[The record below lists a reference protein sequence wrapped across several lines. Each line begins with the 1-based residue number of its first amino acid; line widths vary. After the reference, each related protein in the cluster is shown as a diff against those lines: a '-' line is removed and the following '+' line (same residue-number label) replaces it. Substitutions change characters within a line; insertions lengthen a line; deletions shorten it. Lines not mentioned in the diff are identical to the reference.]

1 MSINHIVTPLDSA
14 ILDSKEQ
21 YVFYHKMIDFAFK
34 ELIVAVQRQKLCNEQ
49 EVLLFKQYCDLLL
62 YSIEAMRIKYMY
74 DENDNMKVDLTE
86 SGFPNYLEFRYL
98 FNDLEL
104 RDEYIGKLTPVAK
117 LKEEFLHTLMHKKQ
131 LVKKSKLFQAASIV
145 YYSSVNKQYIFNR
158 FVQGKILSAPEGSEA
173 DLLTSWSFYD
183 VSHNRPFICFMYFN
197 YDGSRINDYKD
208 DIYEVLKTVADRE
221 MSLDA
226 MAYTIDRKLP
236 KVSPKLIKRID
247 LGPIHNV
254 FAKDE
259 NRLTH
264 AILESIGKKEIPL
277 ESYAISFKIDEVKSE
292 NEFKDGG
299 FFSKQILQ
307 KWDSVFKQNYVFA
320 PHRIIQLLY
329 NKTPELMNGLAK
341 APIELAELKI
351 DLKNVTS

>member
-1 MSINHIVTPLDSA
+1 MTPLDSA

-34 ELIVAVQRQKLCNEQ
+34 ELIVAVQRQQLCNEQ

-74 DENDNMKVDLTE
+74 DEEDNMKVDLTD

-104 RDEYIGKLTPVAK
+104 RDEYLGKLTPIAI
-117 LKEEFLHTLMHKKQ
+117 LKEEFLETLMHKKESIN
-131 LVKKSKLFQAASIV
+131 KSKLFQAASIV
-145 YYSSVNKQYIFNR
+145 YYTSVNKQYIFNR
-158 FVQGKILSAPEGSEA
+158 FVQGKIINAPKDSKA
-173 DLLTSWSFYD
+173 DLLISWSFFD

-197 YDGSRINDYKD
+197 YDGNNINDYKD
-208 DIYEVLKTVADRE
+208 EIYEVLKTTSDRE
-221 MSLDA
+221 MSLDT
-226 MAYTIDRKLP
+226 MAYTIDRRLP

-259 NRLTH
+259 NEITH
-264 AILESIGKKEIPL
+264 AILQAIGKKEIAL
-277 ESYAISFKIDEVKSE
+277 ESYAISLKINEVKS
-292 NEFKDGG
+292 NSEFKEGG
-299 FFSKQILQ
+299 FFSKQIFQ
-307 KWDSVFKQNYVFA
+307 KWDNVFNQNYVFA

-329 NKTPELMNGLAK
+329 NKTPDIMNRLAK
-341 APIELAELKI
+341 APIEVSSLQ
-351 DLKNVTS
+351 

>member
-1 MSINHIVTPLDSA
+1 MSINQIVTPLDSA

-21 YVFYHKMIDFAFK
+21 YVFYHKMVDFVFK

-49 EVLLFKQYCDLLL
+49 EIQLFKQYSDLLL

-74 DENDNMKVDLTE
+74 DDEDNMKVDLTE

-104 RDEYIGKLTPVAK
+104 RQEYLEKLTPIAT
-117 LKEEFLHTLMHKKQ
+117 LKEDFLNTLMHKKQ
-131 LVKKSKLFQAASIV
+131 PVSKRKLFQAASIV
-145 YYSSVNKQYIFNR
+145 YYSSVKKEYIFNR
-158 FVQGKILSAPEGSEA
+158 FVQGKILGAPQNSIA
-173 DLLTSWSFYD
+173 DLLISWSFFD
-183 VSHNRPFICFMYFN
+183 VSLNRPFICFMYFN

-208 DIYEVLKTVADRE
+208 EIYEVLKTTSDRK
-221 MSLDA
+221 MSLDT

-236 KVSPKLIKRID
+236 KVSPKLIKRVD

-259 NRLTH
+259 NLVTH
-264 AILESIGKKEIPL
+264 TILESIAKKEIPL
-277 ESYAISFKIDEVKSE
+277 ESYAISLEIDEVASGS
-292 NEFKDGG
+292 EFKEGS
-299 FFSKQILQ
+299 FFSKQTLQ
-307 KWDSVFKQNYVFA
+307 KWDTVFKQKYIFA

-329 NKTPELMNGLAK
+329 NKTPELLDGLAK
-341 APIELAELKI
+341 APFEVSGLKI
-351 DLKNVTS
+351 DIKK